1 MVLQKE
7 GEMEFTVLTHIDD
20 MKRVA
25 MRTQR
30 LIFLEI
36 KNL

>member
-7 GEMEFTVLTHIDD
+7 GEMDFSVLTHLDD
-20 MKRVA
+20 MRRVT

-30 LIFLEI
+30 SEI
-36 KNL
+36 

>member
-7 GEMEFTVLTHIDD
+7 GEMEFTVLTHLDD
-20 MKRVA
+20 MKRVS

-30 LIFLEI
+30 
-36 KNL
+36 